1 MAKKKL
7 PLMFR
12 PLLWWAKWSDID
24 VEQDKE
30 DIVVNAINEGTL
42 NHWGWLLK
50 MYGKETIRKIL
61 QRRLDSEFHP
71 ESRNLAKVIF
81 SISDFRHARGS
92 TH

>member
-1 MAKKKL
+1 MPKKQ
-7 PLMFR
+7 PHLMFR
-12 PLLWWAKWSDID
+12 PLLWWVKWSDID

-30 DIVVNAINEGTL
+30 DIVVSAINEGTL
-42 NHWGWLLK
+42 NHWRWLLN

-81 SISDFRHARGS
+81 SIPGFRHARES

>member
-1 MAKKKL
+1 MPKKQL

-12 PLLWWAKWSDID
+12 PLLWWTKWSDID

-30 DIVVNAINEGTL
+30 DIVISAINEGTL
-42 NHWGWLLK
+42 SHWRWLLET
-50 MYGKETIRKIL
+50 YGKEAIRKIL

-71 ESRNLAKVIF
+71 ESRNLAKIIF
-81 SISDFRHARGS
+81 SVSGFRHARSS

>member
-1 MAKKKL
+1 MLKKQL

-24 VEQDKE
+24 IEQDKE
-30 DIVVNAINEGTL
+30 DIVISAINEGTL
-42 NHWGWLLK
+42 DHWRWLLK

-71 ESRNLAKVIF
+71 ESRNLAKIIF
-81 SISDFRHARGS
+81 SVSGFKHARES

>member
-1 MAKKKL
+1 MPKKHL
-7 PLMFR
+7 PTTFR
-12 PLLWWAKWSDID
+12 PLLWWAKWTDID

-30 DIVVNAINEGTL
+30 DIVVSAINEGTL
-42 NHWGWLLK
+42 KHWGWLLK
-50 MYGKETIRKIL
+50 TYGKETIRKIL

-81 SISDFRHARGS
+81 SIPDFRHAREG